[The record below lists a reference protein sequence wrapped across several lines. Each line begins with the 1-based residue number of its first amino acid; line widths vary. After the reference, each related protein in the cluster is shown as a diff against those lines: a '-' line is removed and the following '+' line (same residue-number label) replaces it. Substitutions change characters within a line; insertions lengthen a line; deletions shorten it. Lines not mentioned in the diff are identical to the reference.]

1 MAQSTKNNKMKESND
16 VNVSVSSNRE
26 STSSIQ
32 EIIQSKKRQL
42 LMDSSQDEMDE
53 EDDIGNYSL
62 QRQQTRKRKT
72 SEDTE
77 DLEDSKK

>member
-53 EDDIGNYSL
+53 EDEIGNYSL
-62 QRQQTRKRKT
+62 QRQQSRKRKT

>member
-1 MAQSTKNNKMKESND
+1 MKESND
-16 VNVSVSSNRE
+16 VNVTVTSNRE

-53 EDDIGNYSL
+53 EDEIGNYSL
-62 QRQQTRKRKT
+62 QRQQSRKRKT

>member
-16 VNVSVSSNRE
+16 VNVSVTSNRE

-53 EDDIGNYSL
+53 EDEIGNYSL
-62 QRQQTRKRKT
+62 QRQQSRKRKT

>member
-1 MAQSTKNNKMKESND
+1 MKESND
-16 VNVSVSSNRE
+16 VNVSVTSNRE

-53 EDDIGNYSL
+53 EDEIGNYSL
-62 QRQQTRKRKT
+62 QRQQSRKRKT

>member
-1 MAQSTKNNKMKESND
+1 MKESND
-16 VNVSVSSNRE
+16 VNVTETSNRE

-53 EDDIGNYSL
+53 EDEIGNYSL
-62 QRQQTRKRKT
+62 QRQQSRKRKT

>member
-1 MAQSTKNNKMKESND
+1 MKESND

-53 EDDIGNYSL
+53 EDEIGNYSL
-62 QRQQTRKRKT
+62 QRQQPRKRKT

>member
-1 MAQSTKNNKMKESND
+1 MKESND

-53 EDDIGNYSL
+53 EDEIGNYSL
-62 QRQQTRKRKT
+62 QR
-72 SEDTE
+72 
-77 DLEDSKK
+77 

>member
-1 MAQSTKNNKMKESND
+1 MKESND

-53 EDDIGNYSL
+53 EDEIGNYAL

>member
-1 MAQSTKNNKMKESND
+1 MKESND

-53 EDDIGNYSL
+53 EDEIGNYSL
-62 QRQQTRKRKT
+62 QRQQSRKRKT

>member
-1 MAQSTKNNKMKESND
+1 MKESND
-16 VNVSVSSNRE
+16 VNVSISSNRE

-53 EDDIGNYSL
+53 EDEIGNYSL
-62 QRQQTRKRKT
+62 QRQQSRKRKT

>member
-1 MAQSTKNNKMKESND
+1 MKESND

-62 QRQQTRKRKT
+62 QRQQSRKRKT

>member
-1 MAQSTKNNKMKESND
+1 MKESND

-53 EDDIGNYSL
+53 EDEIGNYSL

>member
-1 MAQSTKNNKMKESND
+1 MKESND
-16 VNVSVSSNRE
+16 VYVSVTSNRE

-53 EDDIGNYSL
+53 EDEIGNYSL
-62 QRQQTRKRKT
+62 QRQQSRKRKT